1 MLRGGLNVWLKMAS
15 FSLLSQATWRAG
27 HLSCLTSLQCSIAAK
42 KKKQGAAL
50 EEWHTVFFSDQAA
63 ASFRGTAHLFPLRTQ
78 RAAPTVRFSRC
89 CPLLASTTSLHSLTT
104 EELEEQKTTC
114 SQLVSESVPSVLTIT
129 IPEESF
135 GSCFEADY
143 GSEAATWPE
152 DLGTTRDYHK
162 MEEFVT
168 SAHALVRRWLM
179 PDIVARLEHFIH
191 DPSQPPVLVI
201 RGLPVDTDLP
211 STGWNGSSKL
221 GKYVSET
228 WLVGISR
235 IIGQPFLHDA
245 VRSDRPG
252 MSLLVRDLYTPA
264 TTPEKVEQVS
274 TISSEPGNRF
284 VLQSFGVSSFAIHLQ
299 QILKTLTL
307 KGPRRDGSLV

>member
-1 MLRGGLNVWLKMAS
+1 
-15 FSLLSQATWRAG
+15 
-27 HLSCLTSLQCSIAAK
+27 
-42 KKKQGAAL
+42 
-50 EEWHTVFFSDQAA
+50 
-63 ASFRGTAHLFPLRTQ
+63 
-78 RAAPTVRFSRC
+78 
-89 CPLLASTTSLHSLTT
+89 LHSQTT

-114 SQLVSESVPSVLTIT
+114 SQLVSESIPTVLTIT

-179 PDIVARLEHFIH
+179 PDIVARLERFIH

-211 STGWNGSSKL
+211 ATGWDGSSKL

-252 MSLLVRDLYTPA
+252 MSLLVRDLYNPA
-264 TTPEKVEQVS
+264 TTPEKVEQVR
-274 TISSEPGNRF
+274 TISSEPQYRF
-284 VLQSFGVSSFAIHLQ
+284 VLQSFGVPSFAIHWQ

-307 KGPRRDGSLV
+307 KGHRGDGSLV

>member
-1 MLRGGLNVWLKMAS
+1 
-15 FSLLSQATWRAG
+15 
-27 HLSCLTSLQCSIAAK
+27 
-42 KKKQGAAL
+42 
-50 EEWHTVFFSDQAA
+50 
-63 ASFRGTAHLFPLRTQ
+63 
-78 RAAPTVRFSRC
+78 
-89 CPLLASTTSLHSLTT
+89 
-104 EELEEQKTTC
+104 
-114 SQLVSESVPSVLTIT
+114 
-129 IPEESF
+129 
-135 GSCFEADY
+135 
-143 GSEAATWPE
+143 
-152 DLGTTRDYHK
+152 

-179 PDIVARLEHFIH
+179 PDIVARLERFIH

-211 STGWNGSSKL
+211 ATGWDGSSKL

-274 TISSEPGNRF
+274 TISPEPGNRF
-284 VLQSFGVSSFAIHLQ
+284 VLQSFGVPSFAIHLQ

-307 KGPRRDGSLV
+307 KGLRRDGSLV